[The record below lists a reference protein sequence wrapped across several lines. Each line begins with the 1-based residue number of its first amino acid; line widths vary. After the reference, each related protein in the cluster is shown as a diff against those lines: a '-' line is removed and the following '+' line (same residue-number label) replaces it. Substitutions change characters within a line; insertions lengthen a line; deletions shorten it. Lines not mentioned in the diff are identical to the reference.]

1 LEVEVIRIYFD
12 WDGVSKRSMNVTSD
26 QECIEY
32 EVENIPEKYA
42 DSVALLDAAEP
53 LIAPDGYTVACI
65 PGVGVKRYGS
75 LVTYYDLNREAR
87 EGKEM
92 TRALH
97 CKPLG

>member
-1 LEVEVIRIYFD
+1 MIRIYFG
-12 WDGVSKRSMNVTSD
+12 WDGISHRNATAPD
-26 QECIEY
+26 FQDCIEY